1 MRDTAREHLET
12 SIGEALLKRILHE
25 GTPLIDGEMVTF
37 VWQGPDAPQLIGDF
51 NNWGWGPGKPLD
63 LLRVGTEIWAQSVKI
78 PLDAYIEYTYIR
90 DGRRPRDPFNPRLT
104 DNGLGQWNQ
113 FFRMPAS
120 APTPLIKKRRSVPHG
135 TVTRGVVEGGHLVV
149 GGQRAVHLYQP
160 PTGEPT
166 PLLVVLD
173 GQDYLKRA
181 RLPYIVDNLIAQGRI
196 QPISLALVEHGG
208 QARFVEYMCNEST
221 IAFLLRHVLPL
232 AKEHLN
238 LLDTEHPG
246 AYGVMGTS
254 MSGLMALYT
263 GARVPEIFG
272 RVLCQS
278 GSFAFEVLHHESVIF
293 DLIERHDARPV
304 HIWMDVGRFEFLL
317 PSNRRMYSLL
327 REKGYNVTYHEFSG
341 EHNYTSWRDD
351 LWRGLEALFPPNAV
365 SANENSALESICQQ
379 QT

>member
-1 MRDTAREHLET
+1 MTDTTTEQVEAALAEILLE
-12 SIGEALLKRILHE
+12 RVRQE
-25 GTPLIDGEMVTF
+25 GAPLIDGETVTF

-51 NNWGWGPGKPLD
+51 NNWGWGTGKPLD
-63 LLRVGTEIWAQSVKI
+63 LVQVGTEVWAQSVQI
-78 PLDAYIEYTYIR
+78 PLDAYIEYTYVR
-90 DGRRPRDPFNPRLT
+90 DGRRPRDPFNPHLV
-104 DNGLGQWNQ
+104 DNGMGLWNQ

-135 TVTRGVVEGGHLVV
+135 TLTRHVIDGGHLVV
-149 GGQRAVHLYQP
+149 GGHRAVHLYQP
-160 PTGEPT
+160 PAGEPT

-196 QPISLALVEHGG
+196 RPISLALVEHGG

-238 LLDTEHPG
+238 LLDSAGVPG
-246 AYGVMGTS
+246 AYGVLGTS

-263 GARVPEIFG
+263 GARVPEVFG
-272 RVLCQS
+272 QVLCQS

-293 DLIERHDARPV
+293 DLIERHDAGPV
-304 HIWMDVGRFEFLL
+304 NIWMDVGRFEFLV
-317 PSNRRMYSLL
+317 PSNRRMYTLL
-327 REKGYNVTYHEFSG
+327 REKGYNVTYNEFPG

-351 LWRGLEALFPPNAV
+351 LWRGLEALFPPYAI
-365 SANENSALESICQQ
+365 SAG
-379 QT
+379 